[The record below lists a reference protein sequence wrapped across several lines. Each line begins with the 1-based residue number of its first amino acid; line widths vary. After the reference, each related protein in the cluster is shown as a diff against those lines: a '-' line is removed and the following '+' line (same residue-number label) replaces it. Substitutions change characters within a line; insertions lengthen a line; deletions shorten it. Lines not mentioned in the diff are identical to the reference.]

1 MTDARKATNVTW
13 DGGNLTR
20 EQRWERLGCSGATL
34 WFTGLSGSGK
44 STVAAALEVALLE
57 RGVFTYRL
65 DGDNLRHGL
74 NANLGFSAE
83 DRQENIRRVGE
94 VAKLFADAGVLTLAT
109 FVSPYRS
116 DRALCRR
123 LHDAAGLPFV
133 EIHVAASLEVCEARD
148 PKGLYRKARAGQ
160 IQGFTGI
167 DDPYEAPESPELVID
182 TGQLTVDA
190 CVERIVA
197 LLEARALVA
206 VSAE

>member
-1 MTDARKATNVTW
+1 MSEIRKATNVTW

-20 EQRWERLGCSGATL
+20 DQRWERLGCSGATL

-116 DRALCRR
+116 DRALCRQ
-123 LHDAAGLPFV
+123 LHDAAGLPFI

-148 PKGLYRKARAGQ
+148 PKGLYQQARAGK
-160 IQGFTGI
+160 IKGFTGI

-182 TGQLTVDA
+182 TGELSVAASVEQIMAQLR
-190 CVERIVA
+190 ERK
-197 LLEARALVA
+197 LL
-206 VSAE
+206 VSSG